1 MTRSLSDPRN
11 VSCSRPPSAPR
22 NLTLTKVDRTSVTL
36 SWSPPRDEGGR
47 ADTAYRIYCRN
58 CGPEVRFNP
67 STETFQQTFITM
79 ENLTPGTAY
88 RVEVYSENGVSSVAR
103 EAPRSADIL
112 VTTEPANPSTVNAL
126 YVKNVRPESIELGW
140 KPPQDQFTEIEMYEV
155 KYFVKGQTDLSNNR
169 TITTRNEEIIVTGLA
184 EKTNYGL
191 QVRAKRV
198 GGGWGEWTLPVFQQT
213 GSLSDPVY
221 MSGEGAGESGTNTII
236 GVVVAVIL
244 FLVLVAVIITIY
256 FRRSSDGWSEKQQVG
271 DFDNQEYRG
280 ISPHYTAESAHGIVP
295 IHTGGAML
303 NFNTLA
309 THKTYIDPHTYE
321 DPHQAIRQFAKE
333 LVSNEFYLRTYA

>member
-1 MTRSLSDPRN
+1 MCEPGN

-140 KPPQDQFTEIEMYEV
+140 KPPQDQFTEIEIYEV
-155 KYFVKGQTDLSNNR
+155 RYFVKGQTDLSNNR

-184 EKTNYGL
+184 ERTNYGL

-198 GGGWGEWTLPVFQQT
+198 GGEWTLPVFQQT

-221 MSGEGAGESGTNTII
+221 MSAEGGGESGTNTII

-280 ISPHYTAESAHGIVP
+280 ILPHYTAESAHSIDP
-295 IHTGGAML
+295 IHI
-303 NFNTLA
+303 LA
-309 THKTYIDPHTYE
+309 THKTYIDPHTYD

-333 LVSNEFYLRTYA
+333 LVSNEFYLHMHGVMFLNNN